1 MDMYNILELLSK
13 GRRIEDL
20 RLRVTFYARVSSE
33 KDEQLNSLSNQISYY
48 REKIQ
53 KNPNWIYVEG
63 YIDEGISGIST
74 KKREN
79 FNRMI
84 DDAKAGLF
92 DLIITKEITRFAR
105 NTLDSIRFTRELYN
119 VGVAVIFEN
128 DSIRT
133 YEPDSELRLT
143 IMASIAQ
150 DELRKLSSRVK
161 FGHKQ
166 AIKSHVVLGNNRI
179 FGYKKQN
186 KHLIIDETEAP
197 MIRELYE
204 LYATGQYSLKQ
215 LENIFWD
222 KGYRNLNGKKIS
234 HSTLSGIIANPKY
247 KGYYVGGKVVIID
260 MFTKKQKFLPPE
272 EWVTF
277 KDETGEIVPAIVSE
291 ELWDKANEVLS
302 RRSDDVKNRKGIC
315 NHHNILTGKLY
326 CSHCD
331 MPYYRKDA
339 KTKTGDGQSRWVCSG
354 KIKNGTDS
362 CPSFAILE
370 SDIKPIL
377 FDLFND
383 IEKSIDG
390 IISDYSSMY
399 DDLSSDDHLQKA
411 ISGVRCKIEE
421 IEKKQRKL
429 LELYTTDSIKR
440 NQFVEMNNK
449 LEKERETL
457 ENDLAEYE
465 TQLSSKS
472 EFNKRMDEIRRI
484 LLKAQKEAADGIISA
499 DFINRYVD
507 KIIVTPE
514 NPYTVRLEVK
524 LLTGRKCVK
533 YLEKL
538 RNFHMGVTSKKMIE
552 SYENSIKGT
561 K

>member
-204 LYATGQYSLKQ
+204 LYATGKYSLKQ

-291 ELWDKANEVLS
+291 ELWDKANEVLA

-326 CSHCD
+326 CSHCG

-339 KTKTGDGQSRWVCSG
+339 KTKAGDGQSRWVCSG

-429 LELYTTDSIKR
+429 LELYTTDSITR
-440 NQFVEMNNK
+440 NQFVEMNSK
-449 LEKERETL
+449 LEKERESL
-457 ENDLAEYE
+457 ENDLTEYE

-472 EFNKRMDEIRRI
+472 EFNKRMDEIKRI

>member
-326 CSHCD
+326 CSHCG

-449 LEKERETL
+449 LEKEREAL

-533 YLEKL
+533 KLKQL
-538 RNFHMGVTSKKMIE
+538 RNYHTAVTSKKMIE

>member
-326 CSHCD
+326 CSHCG

-449 LEKERETL
+449 LEKEREAL